1 MFNEKTYSQK
11 MDKTIEVFQKELTSL
26 RTGRA
31 NSSMLDLVKV
41 DVYGQAMPLNQVS
54 SITTPDARTINIQVW
69 DLNNVP
75 LVDTAIKKSEL
86 GLNPQIDGQLI
97 RLPVPDLNEE
107 RRTEIK
113 KLIKSMGEKCKISI
127 RNIRREAN
135 DELKSLLKDKD
146 LGEDD
151 EKKFVHNGYGLER
164 KELMYNDFI
173 VIGPKNDPENLRL
186 KDNIKD
192 WRQEFFYEHA
202 IIKNKEFIPASEA
215 LVRKEIKYI
224 FWPDFNTEELYD
236 LKNDPLEENNVVKS
250 ESYQE
255 LLNQL
260 RVQFKKLKS
269 EAR

>member
-1 MFNEKTYSQK
+1 MFNDKTYSQK

-31 NSSMLDLVKV
+31 NASMLDLVKV

-75 LVDTAIKKSEL
+75 LVDTAIKRSEL

-135 DELKSLLKDKD
+135 DDLKSLVKDKAIS
-146 LGEDD
+146 EDD
-151 EKKFVHNGYGLER
+151 EKINEKLVQTFTDEHIKTIDTKVEA
-164 KELMYNDFI
+164 KE
-173 VIGPKNDPENLRL
+173 
-186 KDNIKD
+186 
-192 WRQEFFYEHA
+192 
-202 IIKNKEFIPASEA
+202 
-215 LVRKEIKYI
+215 KEIMTI
-224 FWPDFNTEELYD
+224 
-236 LKNDPLEENNVVKS
+236 
-250 ESYQE
+250 
-255 LLNQL
+255 
-260 RVQFKKLKS
+260 
-269 EAR
+269 

>member
-1 MFNEKTYSQK
+1 
-11 MDKTIEVFQKELTSL
+11 
-26 RTGRA
+26 
-31 NSSMLDLVKV
+31 MLDLVKV

-135 DELKSLLKDKD
+135 DDLKSLVKDKAIS
-146 LGEDD
+146 EDD
-151 EKKFVHNGYGLER
+151 EKINEKLVQTFTDEHIKTIDTKVET
-164 KELMYNDFI
+164 KE
-173 VIGPKNDPENLRL
+173 
-186 KDNIKD
+186 
-192 WRQEFFYEHA
+192 
-202 IIKNKEFIPASEA
+202 
-215 LVRKEIKYI
+215 KEIMTI
-224 FWPDFNTEELYD
+224 
-236 LKNDPLEENNVVKS
+236 
-250 ESYQE
+250 
-255 LLNQL
+255 
-260 RVQFKKLKS
+260 
-269 EAR
+269 